1 MKRVLALA
9 LAMVMALSLAACG
22 GSGDTST
29 GDSGSSGGNV
39 VRIGVFE
46 PATGDSGPGGKQE
59 MLGMQYA
66 NKETPTVDIG
76 GTTYNVELVYAD
88 NGSTTD
94 KAPTAAAE
102 LVSKDVSLV
111 LGSYGSSVAMAGG
124 PVFDEAGLAAIGVT
138 CTNPNITAGND
149 YYFRICFL
157 DNFQAQVLVNFA
169 KDKFSAQ
176 KAYCLGELGNEYDQG
191 LIAFF
196 EQNFDGEVIKDSFP
210 TNTSDF
216 TTYLNKAVAEDVD
229 VIFCPVSIA
238 YATQIVGLAASMGL
252 DIPLL
257 GSDTLDSN
265 VVLEAAQG
273 SNVQLY
279 VSTFYQE
286 GGSPKFDDG
295 IKAWLNE
302 DSTAMTNNGG
312 NDTIAAVTAMGY
324 DAYYVALEALKAAGS
339 TDKAA
344 VKAALPDVTYTGV
357 SGSIAFDEQG
367 DAIRDTAYI
376 KTADTANN
384 AWTLETVQTVEY
396 AGHPAS
402 LAGYPPPGGLFL
414 REMGP
419 PRKGPQP
426 GLFGDGP
433 SRSPTLKEKG
443 VSLCNTEFPS
453 CSPAS
458 RWAGSTP

>member
-176 KAYCLGELGNEYDQG
+176 KAYCLGELGNEYDQ
-191 LIAFF
+191 
-196 EQNFDGEVIKDSFP
+196 D
-210 TNTSDF
+210 
-216 TTYLNKAVAEDVD
+216 LNKAVAEDVD

-384 AWTLETVQTVEY
+384 AWTLETVQTVE
-396 AGHPAS
+396 
-402 LAGYPPPGGLFL
+402 
-414 REMGP
+414 
-419 PRKGPQP
+419 
-426 GLFGDGP
+426 
-433 SRSPTLKEKG
+433 
-443 VSLCNTEFPS
+443 
-453 CSPAS
+453 
-458 RWAGSTP
+458 